1 MRKFLAIILAF
12 LYLTA
17 SGGVTVRL
25 HYCMDKLVSW
35 DLSDK
40 GENKCSNCG
49 MEKKDHGG
57 CCKDENKFIKND
69 NDQKAAETGFQA
81 IQFTAAALAVS
92 FVEIPSINF
101 PGIADKKN
109 FIHAPPRSSSV
120 AVYIIN
126 RTILI

>member
-1 MRKFLAIILAF
+1 MRKFVAIILAF

-40 GENKCSNCG
+40 GENTCPNCG

-57 CCKDENKFIKND
+57 CCNDENKFIKND
-69 NDQKAAETGFQA
+69 TDQKAAETGFQA
-81 IQFTAAALAVS
+81 IQLITVALPVS
-92 FVEIPSINF
+92 FTEIPSINF
-101 PGIADKKN
+101 PDAALEN
-109 FIHAPPRSSSV
+109 TFTHAPPRSSSI